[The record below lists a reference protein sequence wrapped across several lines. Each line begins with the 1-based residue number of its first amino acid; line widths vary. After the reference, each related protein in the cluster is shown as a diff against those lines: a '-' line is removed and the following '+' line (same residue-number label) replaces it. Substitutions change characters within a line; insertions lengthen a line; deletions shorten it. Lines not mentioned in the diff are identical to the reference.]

1 MRKSKKLSLPIK
13 LLARHDIDFVLAQTI
28 NCIYYKNSGIIKN
41 KFYKQERLCSRK
53 QIELLFEQ
61 KNSANAF
68 PIKAVFMNVE
78 VDIPFPIQAM
88 FVVPKRN
95 FKKAHDRNKI
105 RRRMREAYR
114 LNKNSIYDELKPA
127 GTKML
132 IAFIYTGKE
141 EKDYLTVE
149 TSIKKLFVAI
159 VDNKK
164 K

>member
-1 MRKSKKLSLPIK
+1 
-13 LLARHDIDFVLAQTI
+13 
-28 NCIYYKNSGIIKN
+28 
-41 KFYKQERLCSRK
+41 
-53 QIELLFEQ
+53 
-61 KNSANAF
+61 
-68 PIKAVFMNVE
+68 MNVE

-127 GTKML
+127 DTKMV

-141 EKDYLTVE
+141 EEDYLTVE

-159 VDNKK
+159 ADKK
-164 K
+164 KK

>member
-1 MRKSKKLSLPIK
+1 
-13 LLARHDIDFVLAQTI
+13 
-28 NCIYYKNSGIIKN
+28 
-41 KFYKQERLCSRK
+41 
-53 QIELLFEQ
+53 
-61 KNSANAF
+61 
-68 PIKAVFMNVE
+68 MNVE

-127 GTKML
+127 GTKMV

>member
-1 MRKSKKLSLPIK
+1 
-13 LLARHDIDFVLAQTI
+13 
-28 NCIYYKNSGIIKN
+28 
-41 KFYKQERLCSRK
+41 
-53 QIELLFEQ
+53 LFEQ

-68 PIKAVFMNVE
+68 PIKVVFMNVE
-78 VDIPFPIQAM
+78 VDMPFPIQAM

-114 LNKNSIYDELKPA
+114 LNKNSVYAEFKPEDK
-127 GTKML
+127 KMA

-141 EKDYLTVE
+141 EKDYLTIE
-149 TSIKKLFVAI
+149 TSIKKLLVAI